1 MTKRVEFGCCKQK
14 WVFEVQFPE
23 DLKPAQRILLTYL
36 FPYLNEKYMNIW
48 NRGDTHNLEGLPH
61 DRQIPEMKRGV
72 DKILA
77 DRLVDKMS
85 YDDISEKELPTMLN
99 AVLSSNPS
107 REAGHHKRVESIK
120 DSPSL
125 VREYARKRRI
135 QIKKKLLDEL
145 IVKISKE

>member
-1 MTKRVEFGCCKQK
+1 MK
-14 WVFEVQFPE
+14 WVFEIEFPG
-23 DLKPAQRILLTYL
+23 DVKPAHRILLTYL

-48 NRGDTHNLEGLPH
+48 NSGDTHNLEFLPH

-72 DKILA
+72 DKILV

-85 YDDISEKELPTMLN
+85 YDDVNEKEIPQMLG
-99 AVLSSNPS
+99 AILGGNPS
-107 REAGHHKRVESIK
+107 REAGHHKRVETYK

-135 QIKKKLLDEL
+135 QVKKALLDKI
-145 IVKISKE
+145 IVEISK